1 MNSFIRIRVKFLFTI
16 TIAFI
21 TSLLSLFGQEFTL
34 KQCITYANENS
45 GTIKNANYD
54 IAIAQKKVKEQVG
67 TMLPQ
72 MDASGSYTD
81 YLKLNTTVLPGEI
94 MGQPGT
100 QIPIKMGTKHNFSG
114 NVQLTQK
121 IFDPT
126 FGAELQAAK
135 ISKQLSEQTLKK
147 TTEQTVYNISGTYY
161 QTLVIEKQT
170 NSLKATLEASERL
183 LASTELKYKN
193 GMAKKVDVDKIRV
206 SYNNTKS
213 QLQQSELSYKQSLN
227 NLKFEMGMPVDS
239 LLVLMDTMLNID
251 IKVLEILPD
260 SFSIDNQIDYQL
272 QKTNLSAYEADKK
285 RNMAGYLPSLSINA
299 NYGYS
304 AMRNEFDFTKSGGDW
319 FASSSIGLTLKIPIF
334 DGLQRQSKVSQS
346 RLNIEK
352 SKVNIHL
359 TEQSIKVD
367 ISNSEIQY
375 RNAVENIHNEKDN
388 LDLAESVYKNIQL
401 QYQQG
406 AGSSL
411 DLVQAES
418 SYRESLNN
426 YYNKL
431 LNLYIARINLEQSK
445 GTLIDYINNLK

>member
-1 MNSFIRIRVKFLFTI
+1 MIRLEDNKKIKILILFIG
-16 TIAFI
+16 
-21 TSLLSLFGQEFTL
+21 LSILVFNATGQGFTL
-34 KQCITYANENS
+34 KQCIEYANKNN
-45 GTIKNANYD
+45 GNITNANYD
-54 IAIAQKKVKEQVG
+54 IAIAQKKVNEQIG

-72 MDASGSYTD
+72 VDASGSYTD
-81 YLKLNTTVLPGEI
+81 NLKLSTTVLPGEL

-100 QIPIKMGTKHNFSG
+100 QIPVTMGTKHNLSG

-126 FGAELQAAK
+126 FGVALQAAK

-147 TTEQTVYNISGTYY
+147 TTEQTAYNISGTYY
-161 QTLVIEKQT
+161 QTLVIEKQM
-170 NSLKATLEASERL
+170 NSLRATLVASEKS

-227 NLKFEMGMPVDS
+227 TLKYQMGMPVDS
-239 LLVLMDTMLNID
+239 SIVLLDTVLNTD
-251 IKVLEILPD
+251 IQTLEIQFD
-260 SFSIDNQIDYQL
+260 SSTIENHVDYQL
-272 QKTNLSAYEADKK
+272 QKINLSAYEADKK
-285 RNMAGYLPSLSINA
+285 RNMVGYLPSLSFSA
-299 NYGYS
+299 SYGYS

-319 FASSSIGLTLKIPIF
+319 FPSSSIGLTLKIPIF
-334 DGLQRQSKVSQS
+334 DGLQRHAKVSQS
-346 RLNIEK
+346 KLNIEK
-352 SKVNIHL
+352 SKVNMHL

-367 ISNSEIQY
+367 LSNSEIQY
-375 RNAVENIHNEKDN
+375 RNAVDNIHNEKDN
-388 LDLAESVYKNIQL
+388 LNLAESVYKNTQL

-406 AGSSL
+406 TGSSL

-445 GTLIDYINNLK
+445 GTLMNYINNLK